1 MKVRRNLSLYWRLLA
16 SYLLIILVGCT
27 TLYFAGEA
35 FAPIF
40 FEQHMGGMMSQ
51 MHDANMMAG
60 MTADLNEAY
69 MRANQQGMFWGLT
82 VSALVAGA
90 VALFVTSRIVAPVK
104 QMQSASERIASGQYR
119 GRLNTQA
126 PGEIGDLA
134 RSFNEMA
141 QALEETERR
150 RVELLRNVAHELK
163 TPLSSLHGYVE
174 GIQDGVFHADEEI
187 IDACKRQIT
196 RMEQLVQ
203 DLSLLSRVETGQESI
218 EPRIVKVSSL
228 IEGMMAG
235 FLPQATTKGVALVP
249 EVEAK
254 DLEVFAD
261 PQRTGQVLSNLVAN
275 ALRHTPSEGEIRLS
289 VQALKTG
296 ELLFRVTDTGEGI
309 SPEDLPH
316 VFTRFY
322 RADKARTRDPEG
334 GTGIG
339 LTIAKHYVEMQG
351 GRIGVDSQP
360 GKGSSF
366 WFTLPPAPVKGQPQ
380 VRHSHRSAKTVP

>member
-1 MKVRRNLSLYWRLLA
+1 MKVQRNLSLYWRLLA

-27 TLYFAGEA
+27 TLYVAGEA

-40 FEQHMGGMMSQ
+40 FEQHMGGMMNQ
-51 MHDANMMAG
+51 MRDANMMIG
-60 MTADLNEAY
+60 MAADLNEAY
-69 MRANQQGMFWGLT
+69 MRANQQGMFWGMT

-141 QALEETERR
+141 QALEDTERR

-163 TPLSSLHGYVE
+163 TPLNSLHGYVE
-174 GIQDGVFHADEEI
+174 GIQDGVFQADDEI
-187 IDACKRQIT
+187 LDACKRQIT
-196 RMEQLVQ
+196 RMERLVQ
-203 DLSLLSRVETGQESI
+203 DLSLLSRVETGHEAI
-218 EPRIVKVSSL
+218 EPRVVKAGAL
-228 IEGMMAG
+228 INGVMAG
-235 FLPQATTKGVALVP
+235 FLPQANSRGVTLVP
-249 EVEAK
+249 DLEVK
-254 DLEVFAD
+254 NLEVFAD

-275 ALRHTPSEGEIRLS
+275 ALRHTSPGGEIRLS
-289 VQALKTG
+289 VQQLKSD
-296 ELLFRVTDTGEGI
+296 ELVFRVTDTGEGI
-309 SPEDLPH
+309 APEDLPH

-322 RADKARTRDPEG
+322 RADKARTHDPEG

-339 LTIAKHYVEMQG
+339 LTIAKHYVEVQG
-351 GRIGVDSQP
+351 GRIGADSQLNQ
-360 GKGSSF
+360 GSSF
-366 WFTLPPAPVKGQPQ
+366 WFTLPTSPVKRQSRL
-380 VRHSHRSAKTVP
+380 VDAHVPTNATL